1 MAANHPQMSAAL
13 KNIADL
19 NAVYLA
25 HQRESL
31 KAAED
36 DARRA
41 SRSSKKSKKDSK
53 RKDKK
58 SKDKKSKKE
67 AKLAKKE
74 RKKQKKPKTLDFT
87 SCF

>member
-41 SRSSKKSKKDSK
+41 SRSSKWK
-53 RKDKK
+53 
-58 SKDKKSKKE
+58 KKE
-67 AKLAKKE
+67 QEEGKE
-74 RKKQKKPKTLDFT
+74 EEKQERY
-87 SCF
+87 